1 MAATHVSVN
10 LYDHSGEVTRCQFF
24 VPAILADGSNYG
36 AVNTAIDNLRT
47 ALLVATDCSHI
58 NTTIS
63 IQQATG
69 TGALPAAVT
78 AQREIAV
85 RIKYRDQITGEIG
98 FVTCPGPDTLFY
110 PPQGVKGDFIPLDN
124 AIFAAFIL
132 VIEANMKSPAGNAV
146 DVLEGRLVGRNL

>member
-10 LYDHSGEVTRCQFF
+10 LIDWSGEVTRCQFF
-24 VPAILADGSNYG
+24 VPAIAADGSNYA

-47 ALLVATDCSHI
+47 ALLVATDCHEL

-63 IQQATG
+63 IEQHSGLG
-69 TGALPAAVT
+69 TLPTVAS

-85 RIKYRDQITGEIG
+85 RIKYRDIVTGDFG

-132 VIEANMKSPAGNAV
+132 VIEANMKSPAGNGV
-146 DVLEGRLVGRNL
+146 DVVEGRLIGRNL